1 MSTNHKIQCSLR
13 ENIEQTVRGMSTGH
27 DHDHKHNVGI
37 DTVEHLAKHIAEFLT
52 PASVII
58 CVGNEMSGD
67 DGAGPMVAGRIDGKI
82 PWKVF
87 NVQTVPESFLM
98 KIVATKPDTVLIVDA
113 LNFDAK
119 PGAVELFSSDSLTG
133 QGPSTHGPAPI
144 AFLDVLNM
152 FHPCR
157 RVVLGIQPI
166 CVDFGSE
173 MTPEIAK
180 AVDFVCEAFVKAIDT
195 VTRAS
200 RP

>member
-1 MSTNHKIQCSLR
+1 MSMNYKTQCSLR
-13 ENIEQTVRGMSTGH
+13 EDIKQTVKNLSASH
-27 DHDHKHNVGI
+27 DHGLGI

-67 DGAGPMVAGRIDGKI
+67 DGAGPMVAGRIDGKVR
-82 PWKVF
+82 WKVF

-180 AVDFVCEAFVKAIDT
+180 AVDFVCEAFVH
-195 VTRAS
+195 AS
-200 RP
+200 NSV

>member
-13 ENIEQTVRGMSTGH
+13 ENIKQTVKGMSAGH
-27 DHDHKHNVGI
+27 EHNVGI
-37 DTVEHLAKHIAEFLT
+37 DTIEHLAKHLGEFLT
-52 PASVII
+52 PESVII

-67 DGAGPMVAGRIDGKI
+67 DGAGPMVAGRIDGKV

-98 KIVATKPDTVLIVDA
+98 KIVAAKPDTALIVDA
-113 LNFDAK
+113 LNFDAE

-157 RVVLGIQPI
+157 RVVLGIQPV
-166 CVDFGSE
+166 CTDFGSE
-173 MTPEIAK
+173 MSDKVAA
-180 AVDFVCEAFVKAIDT
+180 AVDFVCEAFLQAGNT
-195 VTRAS
+195 A
-200 RP
+200 